1 MDPLQVVITLTPNPQ
16 GASMNVGSNR
26 PLEPNV
32 LLQILADAIKA
43 IASQQ
48 PSTNPTPVIEIA
60 NRMPPVANGWK
71 H

>member
-1 MDPLQVVITLTPNPQ
+1 
-16 GASMNVGSNR
+16 MNVGSNR